1 MAMYY
6 YASKLSVVACGIRCR
21 QTIRKNNKS
30 SNNRKKLGN
39 SPDDEDN
46 YTNKDKEVCLNIKY
60 LEFLC
65 DYSPCLI
72 ASINPHS
79 HSYLIVS
86 NIFL

>member
-30 SNNRKKLGN
+30 TNNRKKLGN

-46 YTNKDKEVCLNIKY
+46 YTNKDKEVCLNK
-60 LEFLC
+60 
-65 DYSPCLI
+65 
-72 ASINPHS
+72 NNK
-79 HSYLIVS
+79 
-86 NIFL
+86 NI